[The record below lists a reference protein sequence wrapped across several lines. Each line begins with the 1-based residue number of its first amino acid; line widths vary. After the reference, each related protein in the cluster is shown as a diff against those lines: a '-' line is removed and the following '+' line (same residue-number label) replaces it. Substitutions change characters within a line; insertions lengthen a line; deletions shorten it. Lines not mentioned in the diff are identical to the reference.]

1 MELIDE
7 SGKVLFVKEFVKVG
21 NLFGIYRKGYNLNVK
36 NNFLF
41 VILKYGYI
49 KENKCFFFMKYINK
63 LRRRYV

>member
-7 SGKVLFVKEFVKVG
+7 LGKALFVKEFAKVG

-41 VILKYGYI
+41 VILKYGFI
-49 KENKCFFFMKYINK
+49 IENKCFFLNEIYK
-63 LRRRYV
+63 

>member
-1 MELIDE
+1 M
-7 SGKVLFVKEFVKVG
+7 GKVLFVKEFVKVG

-49 KENKCFFFMKYINK
+49 IENKCFFFNK
-63 LRRRYV
+63 IYK

>member
-7 SGKVLFVKEFVKVG
+7 LGKVLFVKEFVKVG

-63 LRRRYV
+63 LRWRYV